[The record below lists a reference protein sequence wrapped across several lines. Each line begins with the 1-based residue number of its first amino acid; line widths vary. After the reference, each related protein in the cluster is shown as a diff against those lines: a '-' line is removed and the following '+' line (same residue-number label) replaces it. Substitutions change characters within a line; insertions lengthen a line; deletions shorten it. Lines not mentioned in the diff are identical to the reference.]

1 MEKKKSGCL
10 KKIFIA
16 FGTLCLLPF
25 FPLLIIPAAIG
36 IWYYAK
42 RKPNARRRN
51 ISMIIAAVGLLVGYS
66 YLQTPTSTLRQEAQ
80 QLTTSSKK
88 ETKTSSSSS
97 QTSTTSSKKK
107 EEKSKDDKKKAEEE
121 KKKEEAKKAEEEKKK
136 EEARKAEEAKKLLE
150 NAETSVK
157 NLEANQVSEN
167 IAGAEESVNKITD
180 PTKKEEFQH
189 RIDLVKNAISQ
200 REEEARKQ
208 GQAEQAVQAL
218 ENNQVPENIAPAQ
231 EAVNQIS
238 DENQKQA
245 LQHRIGLVQ
254 NAINVRAEEARRQQ
268 EAAAAAQ
275 AAQAAAQQPAGA
287 SYRNCSEAR
296 AAGAAPIYRGQPG
309 YAPHLDRD
317 GDGIACER

>member
-51 ISMIIAAVGLLVGYS
+51 ISMIIAAVGLLVGYA

-80 QLTTSSKK
+80 QI
-88 ETKTSSSSS
+88 TKTSTSSS
-97 QTSTTSSKKK
+97 QSNTTSSKKK
-107 EEKSKDDKKKAEEE
+107 EEKSKEDKKKADEE
-121 KKKEEAKKAEEEKKK
+121 KKKEESKKAEEEKKK
-136 EEARKAEEAKKLLE
+136 EEARKAEETKKLLE

-157 NLEANQVSEN
+157 NLEANQVPEN
-167 IAGAEESVNKITD
+167 IAGAEESVSKISD
-180 PTKKEEFQH
+180 PTKKGELQH

-208 GQAEQAVQAL
+208 GQAEQSVQAL

-238 DENQKQA
+238 DENKKQE

-254 NAINVRAEEARRQQ
+254 NAINVRAEETRRQQ
-268 EAAAAAQ
+268 EAAA